1 MTRYLVE
8 LYLSRAGSNG
18 LAAATERAR
27 SAAEAMARE
36 GLHVQWLRTIFVPDD
51 ETCFH
56 LYEAAS
62 AELVGEAVGRA
73 GIGFERVLAATE
85 SELPADAAAGL
96 AGLGTTS
103 LRT

>member
-1 MTRYLVE
+1 VTRYLVE
-8 LYLSRAGSNG
+8 VYVSRAGSNG

-36 GLHVQWLRTIFVPDD
+36 GLRVQWLRTIFVPED

-62 AELVGEAVGRA
+62 ADLVRRA
-73 GIGFERVLAATE
+73 AESAGVACQRVLEATE
-85 SELPADAAAGL
+85 PGLPPNQGAV
-96 AGLGTTS
+96 T
-103 LRT
+103 